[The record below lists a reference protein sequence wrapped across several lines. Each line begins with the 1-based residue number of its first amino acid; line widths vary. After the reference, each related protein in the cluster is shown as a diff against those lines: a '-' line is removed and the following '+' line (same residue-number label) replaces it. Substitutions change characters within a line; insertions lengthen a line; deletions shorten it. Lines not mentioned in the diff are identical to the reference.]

1 MAGQQLGLFG
11 DGQARQ
17 LAQAGIHFLHIA
29 ALQIGAANAAL
40 EHGIAHKEVVPA
52 QQHHT
57 ALGMAGGV
65 PDGKGQL
72 IHGELFP
79 LLIAAVRAFQGKEL
93 AAPAVG
99 RLTVDP
105 GLPLPAQHPRT
116 AHMVIVA
123 VGAEDGGE
131 RCVVLFENF
140 IVLLHSGGG
149 VNDHCM
155 ARVGD
160 QDKAVGIKRRSAEK
174 MKCFHI
180 LYPSDCSDV
189 PALPGAGRYEW
200 CAHSSVSMTMV
211 QGPSFTRDT
220 CISAPNSPCC
230 TSLRPCRFISARN
243 SS

>member
-1 MAGQQLGLFG
+1 MFASSSPKVENPRGRAAAGSLWGW
-11 DGQARQ
+11 QARQ
-17 LAQAGIHFLHIA
+17 LTQAGIHFLHIA

-40 EHGIAHKEVVPA
+40 EHGIAHKEVVPT

-79 LLIAAVRAFQGKEL
+79 FRIAAVRAFQGKEL

-105 GLPLPAQHPRT
+105 GLPLPAQHPCT

-131 RCVVLFENF
+131 RRVVLFENF
-140 IVLLHSGGG
+140 IVLLHFGGG

-155 ARVGD
+155 ARIGD

-180 LYPSDCSDV
+180 
-189 PALPGAGRYEW
+189 
-200 CAHSSVSMTMV
+200 
-211 QGPSFTRDT
+211 
-220 CISAPNSPCC
+220 
-230 TSLRPCRFISARN
+230 
-243 SS
+243 